1 MKISITARHD
11 MKVPELLEQ
20 MLRSKVEKL
29 ERVGHRL
36 NSVHVI
42 FGREK
47 YLYTAELTLAMKG
60 ANLVGRAKHETDL
73 MTCMEE
79 ALAKVERQLRKRE
92 DKKVG
97 LLRRRVPHRPA

>member
-1 MKISITARHD
+1 MKISITARHE

-29 ERVGHRL
+29 ERVGHKL

-47 YLYTAELTLAMKG
+47 YLYTAELTLATKG
-60 ANLVGRAKHETDL
+60 AALVGRAKHENDL

-79 ALAKVERQLRKRE
+79 ALSKVERQLKKRE
-92 DKKVG
+92 EKRVE